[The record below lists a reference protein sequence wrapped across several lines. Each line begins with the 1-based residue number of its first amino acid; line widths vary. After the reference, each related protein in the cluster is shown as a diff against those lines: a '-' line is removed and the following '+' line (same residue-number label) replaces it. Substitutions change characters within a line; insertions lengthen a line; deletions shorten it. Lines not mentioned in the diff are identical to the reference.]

1 MFSTWKTF
9 LGKDHAHVSWD
20 AIKSTSTHN
29 MHSCTNSFV
38 MILMLHCFQEL
49 RKEMQYKNTGITQ
62 MNQQLKLFL
71 LFHMSTGYF
80 NFELYT
86 VLVETLK
93 RMVTK
98 WQSKMCALSFRYQD
112 LISSSVLTVF
122 YRILGMLVWRIW

>member
-9 LGKDHAHVSWD
+9 LGKDHTHVSWD

-62 MNQQLKLFL
+62 INQWLLLFL
-71 LFHMSTGYF
+71 VFYMSTGYF

-86 VLVETLK
+86 VLAETLK
-93 RMVTK
+93 RMVTR
-98 WQSKMCALSFRYQD
+98 WQSKMCALSFHSQD